1 MRTLTFVHPNSHS
14 FIDIYEDY
22 AEGIKSHSTE
32 NWLIDYKLEYISQGK
47 KSFEKYILELIVEN
61 DIETIF
67 FILDSEDLTFDI
79 EFIKIL
85 EKHCFIVMN
94 FFDTEYF
101 FEGVDRHYAQF
112 SDLVLLP
119 DYNMKFMYELYDI
132 NAICTFSLFDKNK
145 YKDIKIDKDIDVSFV
160 GDINKS
166 NRREYIEYLKDNN
179 IHVKVY
185 GQNSDNGIISF
196 DKMIEV
202 FNRTKINLNFTSYDF
217 KAHQSKAI
225 NQRIKQ
231 SKGRP
236 IEIALCNVFCL
247 SEEASGIKHMFNL
260 NDEIDVFISKAEL
273 LKKIKFYLE
282 NSIDRENI
290 ANKSFKKA
298 NENYTNIVGFKK
310 VFNLIRTIKKRKKY
324 YIEDIEFLNNYISF
338 RYYYMT
344 IAILSFNFKSFI
356 DEFSIL
362 FKYKM
367 IYGKSPLV
375 YVLKGILDFLNKFP
389 KLKNRLKQLFKKAI

>member
-1 MRTLTFVHPNSHS
+1 MKTLTFAHLNPHS

-22 AEGIKSHSTE
+22 AEGIKTYSSK
-32 NWLIDYKLEYISQGK
+32 NWLIDYKIEYISQGK
-47 KSFEKYILELIVEN
+47 KSFEKYILMLIIEN
-61 DIETIF
+61 NIETIF
-67 FILDSEDLTFDI
+67 LILDSEDLTFDI
-79 EFIKIL
+79 EFINTL

-94 FFDTEYF
+94 FFDTECF
-101 FEGVDRHYAQF
+101 FEEIDRYYAQF
-112 SDLVLLP
+112 ADLVLLP

-145 YKDIKIDKDIDVSFV
+145 YKNIALDRDIDVSFV

-166 NRREYIEYLKDNN
+166 NRREYIEYLKDNDVN
-179 IHVKVY
+179 VEVY
-185 GQNSDNGIISF
+185 GQNSENGIISF

-217 KAHQSKAI
+217 KAYQSKAI

-236 IEIALCNVFCL
+236 IEIALCNGFCL

-260 NDEIDVFISKAEL
+260 NDEIDIFISKEEL
-273 LKKIKFYLE
+273 LKKVKYYLE
-282 NSIDRENI
+282 NSTYRENI
-290 ANKSFKKA
+290 ANTSFKRA
-298 NENYTNIVGFKK
+298 HENYTNLVGFKK
-310 VFNLIRTIKKRKKY
+310 VFDLIKNSEKSKKY
-324 YIEDIEFLNNYISF
+324 YIKDIEFLNNYISF

-344 IAILSFNFKSFI
+344 MAILNLNFRSFL

-362 FKYKM
+362 FKYKRFFGRSSL
-367 IYGKSPLV
+367 IYIR
-375 YVLKGILDFLNKFP
+375 KGFSDFLNTFP
-389 KLKNRLKQLFKKAI
+389 KFKKTLKEILK

>member
-1 MRTLTFVHPNSHS
+1 LRTLTFVHPNSHS

-22 AEGIKSHSTE
+22 AEGIKTHSSE
-32 NWLIDYKLEYISQGK
+32 NWIIDYKLKYISQGK
-47 KSFEKYILELIVEN
+47 KSFEKYILELIVDN
-61 DIETIF
+61 NIETIF

-79 EFIKIL
+79 EFIKML

-112 SDLVLLP
+112 ADLVLLP
-119 DYNMKFMYELYDI
+119 DYNMRFMYELYDV
-132 NAICTFSLFDKNK
+132 NAICTFSLFAKDK
-145 YKDIKIDKDIDVSFV
+145 YKNLSINRDIDVSFV

-179 IHVKVY
+179 IHVEVY
-185 GQNSDNGIISF
+185 GKNSDKGIISF
-196 DKMIEV
+196 DKMIEI

-236 IEIALCNVFCL
+236 IEIALCNGFCL
-247 SEEASGIKHMFNL
+247 SEEASGIKHMFKL
-260 NDEIDVFISKAEL
+260 DEETDIFMSKEEL
-273 LKKIKFYLE
+273 VEKIKYYLK
-282 NSIDRENI
+282 NSIDRKSI
-290 ANKSFKKA
+290 AKASFKRA
-298 NENYTNIVGFKK
+298 DENYTNIVGFKK
-310 VFNLIRTIKKRKKY
+310 VFDLIKDTKKSKKY
-324 YIEDIEFLNNYISF
+324 YIKDTEFLNNYISF

-344 IAILSFNFKSFI
+344 IAILNLNFKSFS
-356 DEFSIL
+356 DELLVL
-362 FKYKM
+362 FKYKKL
-367 IYGKSPLV
+367 YGKYPLI
-375 YVLKGILDFLNKFP
+375 YIRKGVLDFLNKFP
-389 KLKNRLKQLFKKAI
+389 EFKTRLKQLFKKAI